1 MSSPSLRRKNLHAR
15 AGRSRKK
22 NSENPAMT
30 SAIAGACYG
39 VGVIPMRW
47 IEAVENWEYLE
58 RPAKE
63 LLEVK

>member
-1 MSSPSLRRKNLHAR
+1 
-15 AGRSRKK
+15 
-22 NSENPAMT
+22 MT

-39 VGVIPMRW
+39 VDVIPMRW
-47 IEAVENWEYLE
+47 IEAVENREYLE